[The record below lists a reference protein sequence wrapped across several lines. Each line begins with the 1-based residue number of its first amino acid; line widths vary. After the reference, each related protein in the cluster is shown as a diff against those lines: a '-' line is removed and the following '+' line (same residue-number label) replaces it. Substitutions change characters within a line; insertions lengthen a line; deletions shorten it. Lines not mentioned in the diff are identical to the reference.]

1 MQLDNRGYIRRHN
14 ETKTNVEGI
23 FVAGD
28 VYDYA
33 YKQAVTAAGTGCKAA
48 TDIIRFLEA
57 SEQK

>member
-1 MQLDNRGYIRRHN
+1 VQLDNRGYIHRYN
-14 ETKTNVEGI
+14 ESKTSVEGI

-28 VYDYA
+28 VYDYV

-48 TDIIRFLEA
+48 ADIIRFLEA